1 MAVARW
7 TPFQNLQALQEEMNR
22 RFNDAFRGGNGEET
36 SVGQHQWS
44 PPVDI
49 YETEDALILDVD
61 LPGVSKDQVSIEIH
75 QNILTLRGQRPH
87 QADRQDDRYHRVER
101 TYGTFHRA
109 FTLSIQ
115 VDQEK
120 VQATYRDGVLT
131 LRLPKV
137 EAAKPKRIAI
147 NG

>member
-1 MAVARW
+1 MALYRAYLLTVLHSCYIYMFTSHAVESQHNEPHNWRCVTMAVARW

-61 LPGVSKDQVSIEIH
+61 LPGVSK
-75 QNILTLRGQRPH
+75 
-87 QADRQDDRYHRVER
+87 
-101 TYGTFHRA
+101 
-109 FTLSIQ
+109 
-115 VDQEK
+115 
-120 VQATYRDGVLT
+120 
-131 LRLPKV
+131 
-137 EAAKPKRIAI
+137 
-147 NG
+147 